1 MLAYKPDYEEGRLK
15 PINSTASWL
24 SKLKDGSGKP
34 VTMGSHR
41 YPSEWLEER
50 YSWLDENG
58 MPEAPSADLL
68 KHAKSVAEWE
78 ELEYCAPSEDLTTR
92 VAGQEHIQYHLSIE
106 DLGEL
111 KLQGIDAEDMIK
123 CADFQVHPTLRR
135 QNKDLEAMKLDESA
149 RSEAKDL
156 HRKASKRIARKLSH
170 NVLKNQKPSEAQ
182 RALAKAGVSR
192 EEALANMVPGC
203 KKKLTP
209 AQLKKNQKKKGGAGK
224 IKKKNALKSKKKQ
237 DLKKLAFKKITKI
250 ALKEKVKA
258 MEAQKIVGKKLR
270 VVLETPL
277 GKERY
282 GFEGNCHAHDP
293 HLKTVSFLHPSAGKF
308 SVPLESTS
316 ETAAFEPFRKG
327 LSFRQLKK
335 ETMAEWALELHFN
348 ENMPLSESSSLV
360 EELTG
365 VKPVQ
370 VSSEHINASLAFLRW
385 SLGISHEVR
394 FLDPHL
400 VHNWLACREAAS
412 ELPQAEFTQ
421 KKLEKAFFLF
431 FINLCC
437 AVYMHNTHVCC
448 VYTQHTCM

>member
-15 PINSTASWL
+15 PISSTASWV
-24 SKLKDGSGKP
+24 SKLKDGDGNP

-41 YPSEWLEER
+41 YPSEWLLER

-58 MPEAPSADLL
+58 KPEAPSADIL

-92 VAGQEHIQYHLSIE
+92 VGGQEHIQYHLSIE
-106 DLGEL
+106 DLGMLQL
-111 KLQGIDAEDMIK
+111 KGSDVEDMIK

-135 QNKDLEAMKLDESA
+135 QSKDLEAMKLDEPA
-149 RSEAKDL
+149 REEAKDL
-156 HRKASKRIARKLSH
+156 HRKAVKRITRKLSH

-182 RALAKAGVSR
+182 RALAKKGVSR
-192 EEALANMVPGC
+192 EEALANLVPGC

-224 IKKKNALKSKKKQ
+224 IKKKTALKSKIKQ
-237 DLKKLAFKKITKI
+237 VLTKFKKT
-250 ALKEKVKA
+250 ALKEKIKK
-258 MEAQKIVGKKLR
+258 MEAQKVVGKNLR

-282 GFEGNCHAHDP
+282 GFEGNCHSLDP
-293 HLKTVSFLHPSAGKF
+293 HLKTVSFLDPSAGKF

-316 ETAAFEPFRKG
+316 ETAAFKPFRKG

-335 ETMAEWALELHFN
+335 ETMGEWALELHFN

-360 EELTG
+360 EEITG

-421 KKLEKAFFLF
+421 KKLEKAF
-431 FINLCC
+431 
-437 AVYMHNTHVCC
+437 
-448 VYTQHTCM
+448 

>member
-1 MLAYKPDYEEGRLK
+1 MLAYKPDYEAGGLK
-15 PINSTASWL
+15 PIKSTASWL
-24 SKLKDGSGKP
+24 TKLKDGEGNP

-41 YPSEWLEER
+41 YPLEWLMER
-50 YSWLDENG
+50 YDWLDENG
-58 MPEAPSADLL
+58 KPEAPSAEIL

-78 ELEYCAPSEDLTTR
+78 ELEYCAPSEDLTTE
-92 VAGQEHIQYHLSIE
+92 VGGQEHIQYHLSIE
-106 DLGEL
+106 DLGML
-111 KLQGIDAEDMIK
+111 KLQGMDVEDMIK
-123 CADFQVHPTLRR
+123 CKDFQVHPTLRR
-135 QNKDLEAMKLDESA
+135 QNADLEAMKLDEPA
-149 RSEAKDL
+149 REAAKDL
-156 HRKASKRIARKLSH
+156 QRKVVRRITKKLSH

-182 RALAKAGVSR
+182 RALAKKGVSR

-224 IKKKNALKSKKKQ
+224 IKKKLALKNKENHA
-237 DLKKLAFKKITKI
+237 LKKFKKS
-250 ALKEKVKA
+250 ALKEKIKK
-258 MEAQKIVGKKLR
+258 MEAQKVVGKKLR
-270 VVLETPL
+270 IVLEIPL

-282 GFEGNCHAHDP
+282 GFEGNCHSLDP
-293 HLKTVSFLHPSAGKF
+293 HLKTVSFLDPSAGKF

-316 ETAAFEPFRKG
+316 ETAAFKPFRKG

-360 EELTG
+360 EEIAG

-421 KKLEKAFFLF
+421 KKLEKAF
-431 FINLCC
+431 
-437 AVYMHNTHVCC
+437 
-448 VYTQHTCM
+448 